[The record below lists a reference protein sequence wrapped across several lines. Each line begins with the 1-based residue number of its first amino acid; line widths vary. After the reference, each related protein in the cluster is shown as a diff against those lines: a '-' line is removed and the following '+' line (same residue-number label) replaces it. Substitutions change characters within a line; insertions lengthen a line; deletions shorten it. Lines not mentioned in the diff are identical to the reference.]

1 MVDLKE
7 TLDILR
13 NLESLKWKQT
23 SYDMEEENIRNPKN
37 EMSFGRKMLCPLCLI
52 SIYVIGR
59 LLGGKFLIC
68 IFLVIISAVAWRI
81 LSKFIHL
88 RKPAVNQ
95 QLDELFYKRKKIQRR
110 IDNLNN
116 RLMDSV
122 VPSEYLSISFVEKLI
137 EYIDSGQVQSLSEG
151 ILLLNI
157 ETIQQQIDDKT
168 DVQNERIE
176 QLERELKKAKRQL
189 TEAQKAADAARSRA
203 TSAELR
209 SFFKK

>member
-1 MVDLKE
+1 M
-7 TLDILR
+7 
-13 NLESLKWKQT
+13 
-23 SYDMEEENIRNPKN
+23 
-37 EMSFGRKMLCPLCLI
+37 
-52 SIYVIGR
+52 
-59 LLGGKFLIC
+59 
-68 IFLVIISAVAWRI
+68 

-88 RKPAVNQ
+88 RKPSVNQ

-137 EYIDSGQVQSLSEG
+137 DYIDSGQVRSLSEG

-209 SFFKK
+209 SFLKK

>member
-1 MVDLKE
+1 
-7 TLDILR
+7 
-13 NLESLKWKQT
+13 
-23 SYDMEEENIRNPKN
+23 
-37 EMSFGRKMLCPLCLI
+37 
-52 SIYVIGR
+52 
-59 LLGGKFLIC
+59 
-68 IFLVIISAVAWRI
+68 
-81 LSKFIHL
+81 
-88 RKPAVNQ
+88 
-95 QLDELFYKRKKIQRR
+95 
-110 IDNLNN
+110 
-116 RLMDSV
+116 MDSV

-137 EYIDSGQVQSLSEG
+137 DYIDSGQVRSLSEG

-209 SFFKK
+209 SFLKK